1 MLVLY
6 NALSWIPA
14 SAGMTAGAS
23 DFALAT
29 SDRLG
34 RGRQNGQYGK
44 HRRGRCRG
52 VACRHPLCRNGI
64 YL

>member
-1 MLVLY
+1 MANGVGFRKMLVLY

-14 SAGMTAGAS
+14 CAGMTAGAS

-34 RGRQNGQYGK
+34 RGRG
-44 HRRGRCRG
+44 RGRGKVCLR
-52 VACRHPLCRNGI
+52 LKLN
-64 YL
+64 